1 MKIYV
6 ITKGEYSSY
15 HIVGATTDEKLARK
29 LQKIHN
35 NKFCEARVETYEDS
49 YEEMLPIYEVFANL
63 DGKILEVNRQD
74 VPLYHLKKEIGLLQ
88 KTPSGYILDVQ
99 AENEKI
105 AKKIFFDTLAQEK
118 AKKEGII

>member
-15 HIVGATTDEKLARK
+15 HIVGATTDEKLAKK

-49 YEEMLPIYEVFANL
+49 YKEMLPIYEVFANL
-63 DGKILEVNRQD
+63 DGKILEINRQD
-74 VPLYHLKKEIGLLQ
+74 VPLYHLKKDIGLLQ
-88 KTPSGYILDVQ
+88 TTPSGYILNIQ
-99 AENEKI
+99 AEDKGV
-105 AKKIFFDTLAQEK
+105 ASKIFYDTLAQHK
-118 AKKEGII
+118 AEKEGIV

>member
-15 HIVGATTDEKLARK
+15 HIVGATTDKKVALKLK
-29 LQKIHN
+29 KIHEN
-35 NKFCEARVETYEDS
+35 EFCSTRIEVYEDS
-49 YEEMLPIYEVFANL
+49 FEKALPIYEVFSDKETKN
-63 DGKILEVNRQD
+63 IEINRQD
-74 VPLYHLKKEIGLLQ
+74 VPLYTIKKIGVIQ
-88 KTPSGYILDVQ
+88 ETPSGYIFDVQ